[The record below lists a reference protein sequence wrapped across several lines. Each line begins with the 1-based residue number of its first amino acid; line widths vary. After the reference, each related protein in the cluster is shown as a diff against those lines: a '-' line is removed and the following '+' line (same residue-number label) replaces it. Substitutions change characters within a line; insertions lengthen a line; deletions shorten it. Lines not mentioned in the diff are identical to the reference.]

1 MSIPPSAILL
11 ARQSYHLTALLAL
24 PTLQAL
30 QEILTDVTV
39 PTTDALPSSL
49 AQALVDNQTQLR
61 DLTATLC
68 LLQQYG
74 TEPKDK
80 HHELAHRLLELV
92 YDAFPYSYKCTYDP
106 TRHTWIRRRRVGG
119 TWVHH
124 TVEHLYTTASA
135 LVHAV
140 ATTFRTPRPED
151 TAPRVCLLALAKAL
165 QLTDSSWSLPDVFL
179 PVFHHEAE
187 FIVVP
192 RVEAVTTTTK
202 AREGREGRERR
213 GGRSARVSV
222 RTCGSARFGTESRAR
237 RKEADEARR
246 AAGRAARVAR
256 LRGVDGGV
264 RRG

>member
-30 QEILTDVTV
+30 QEQLIDVMV
-39 PTTDALPSSL
+39 PTTDALPPSL
-49 AQALVDNQTQLR
+49 VQALVDSQTQLR
-61 DLTATLC
+61 DLTATLF
-68 LLQQYG
+68 LLQEYG

-106 TRHTWIRRRRVGG
+106 TQHTWRRRRRVRG
-119 TWVHH
+119 TWVDH

-140 ATTFRTPRPED
+140 ATTFRTSCPED

-165 QLTDSSWSLPDVFL
+165 QLVDSSWSLPDVLL
-179 PVFHHEAE
+179 PVFHHEGQ
-187 FIVVP
+187 FLVVP
-192 RVEAVTTTTK
+192 RVEAVRTTTTK
-202 AREGREGRERR
+202 VRESREGRKRREE
-213 GGRSARVSV
+213 RSARVPV
-222 RTCGSARFGTESRAR
+222 RTCRSARTATESRVR

-246 AAGRAARVAR
+246 ATGRAARVAR
-256 LRGVDGGV
+256 LRGVE
-264 RRG
+264 RSF

>member
-30 QEILTDVTV
+30 QELLTDVTV

-49 AQALVDNQTQLR
+49 VQAFVDNQTQLR
-61 DLTATLC
+61 DLTATLF
-68 LLQQYG
+68 LVQQYG

-92 YDAFPYSYKCTYDP
+92 YDAFPDSYKCTYDP

-124 TVEHLYTTASA
+124 TVEHLYTTASE
-135 LVHAV
+135 LVRAV

-165 QLTDSSWSLPDVFL
+165 QLTDSSWSLPDVLL

-192 RVEAVTTTTK
+192 RVEAVTMTTK
-202 AREGREGRERR
+202 ASEGRE
-213 GGRSARVSV
+213 GRSARVSV

-264 RRG
+264 GEG

>member
-1 MSIPPSAILL
+1 MSIPPRAILL

-30 QEILTDVTV
+30 QEFLTDVTF

-61 DLTATLC
+61 DLTATLF
-68 LLQQYG
+68 LLQEYG
-74 TEPKDK
+74 TESNDR
-80 HHELAHRLLELV
+80 HRGLAHRLLELV
-92 YDAFPYSYKCTYDP
+92 YDAFPYSYKCTYDN
-106 TRHTWIRRRRVGG
+106 TLHTWIRRRRVGG
-119 TWVHH
+119 TWELH
-124 TVEHLYTTASA
+124 TVEHLYTTACE
-135 LVHAV
+135 LVRAV

-165 QLTDSSWSLPDVFL
+165 QLTDSSCSLPDVLL
-179 PVFHHEAE
+179 PVIRHEGR
-187 FIVVP
+187 FPVVP

-213 GGRSARVSV
+213 EGRSARVSV

-237 RKEADEARR
+237 RKTADETRR

-264 RRG
+264 GDG